1 MLSLNQSKQLNLKT
15 VSLRL
20 IVMAVIAVTGVGLF
34 SQADVSPALAQE
46 GTVTASPKNTES
58 DAQENAVP
66 EPQPVTLSETIAFS
80 RDSTVTRQ
88 PFQLSMNS
96 LVGGTIR
103 YTTNGALPDAGS
115 TPYTGAIAINE
126 PTVIRAQVF
135 DDHGTLVGRPYTR
148 SYIIANYDQ
157 SIPVISIVT
166 DWANLD
172 ALHAYPEGRG
182 RDWERPISMEYI
194 APGGE
199 SQFNVNAGIRIHG
212 HFSRLYSP
220 KKSFRV
226 YFRKVYD
233 GPGKLDYPLFED
245 TEVTKFDKLVLRAG
259 FNDSFVGRDIPGA
272 SKTSYLQA
280 TYIRDQV
287 VRNLHRDMGQPI
299 AHGSWVLLYLN
310 GQFWGL
316 YNLTERIDDEFL
328 QSYSDKDSAWDIIS
342 KTSGWDEEGRWFNH
356 EEAKEGNYGGWL
368 DNQNWVGSA
377 DFTNPGNIG
386 QSEWRVDLENVF
398 SYMFLQAYAQ
408 HARGWPGNNWIVYQR
423 VDPGADINGNERKWR
438 MIVWDAEYTFGG
450 GADGKMDLNTIER
463 VHSPHDSI
471 TRILEKPFIGF
482 CGYKHQFVDRA
493 REYLGVENKYG
504 KPTSEIGQL
513 SKERVKAEIIRQ
525 ADIVRPFIQMETDR
539 WATELA
545 GATMFEQN
553 IADMLAF
560 VDVRQEVVLH
570 HLDILRYQTFTECK

>member
-1 MLSLNQSKQLNLKT
+1 MSQSKQSNIKT
-15 VSLRL
+15 VLLRL
-20 IVMAVIAVTGVGLF
+20 IFAAVIAAGGVGLF
-34 SQADVSPALAQE
+34 LPVGVSPALAQE
-46 GTVTASPKNTES
+46 GTVTDGQTNIEAAPP
-58 DAQENAVP
+58 ENVELP
-66 EPQPVTLSETIAFS
+66 PQPVIIPETIVFS
-80 RDSTVTRQ
+80 QDSTVTRQ
-88 PFQLSMNS
+88 PLQLTMDS
-96 LVGGTIR
+96 LMDGTIR
-103 YTTNGALPDAGS
+103 YTTNGALPDAAS

-126 PTVIRAQVF
+126 STVIRAQLF
-135 DDHGTLVGRPYTR
+135 DDNGAIVGRPYTR
-148 SYIIANYDQ
+148 SYIVANYDQ

-172 ALHAYPEGRG
+172 ALHGYPEGRG

-212 HFSRLYSP
+212 HFSRLFSP
-220 KKSFRV
+220 KKSYRI
-226 YFRKVYD
+226 YFRKIYD
-233 GPGKLDYPLFED
+233 GPGKLNYPLFGD

-287 VRNLHRDMGQPI
+287 VRNLHRDMGQPS

-316 YNLTERIDDEFL
+316 YNLTERIDDNFL

-342 KTSGWDEEGRWFNH
+342 KTSGWDEEGRWFNR

-386 QSEWRVDLENVF
+386 ELEWRVDMENVF

-423 VDPGADINGNERKWR
+423 VDPGADIEGNERKWR
-438 MIVWDAEYTFGG
+438 MIVWDAEYTFGA
-450 GADGKMDLNTIER
+450 GADGRMDVNTVVR
-463 VHSPHDSI
+463 VHSPHNSI

-493 REYLGVENKYG
+493 REYLGVENKHG
-504 KPTSEIGQL
+504 KPETEIGQL
-513 SKERVKAEIIRQ
+513 SKERVKAEIIKQ
-525 ADIVRPFIQMETDR
+525 ADIVRPFIQLEADR
-539 WATELA
+539 WAPELP
-545 GATMFEQN
+545 GAAMFDQN
-553 IADMLAF
+553 IADMLTF
-560 VDVRQEVVLH
+560 VDLREGVILH

>member
-1 MLSLNQSKQLNLKT
+1 MLMSQSGQLAPRKISLQS
-15 VSLRL
+15 
-20 IVMAVIAVTGVGLF
+20 IVIAIIAAGGIGLF
-34 SQADVSPALAQE
+34 AQTLVSPALAQE
-46 GTVTASPKNTES
+46 GTATES
-58 DAQENAVP
+58 QTNIEADSPENEGAP
-66 EPQPVTLSETIAFS
+66 PQPLTIPETIAFS

-88 PFQLSMNS
+88 PFQLTMNT
-96 LVGGTIR
+96 LVAGTIR
-103 YTTNGALPDAGS
+103 YTTNGALPDAAS
-115 TPYTGAIAINE
+115 TPYTGAIAIAA
-126 PTVIRAQVF
+126 PTVIRAQLF
-135 DDHGTLVGRPYTR
+135 DDNGAMVGRPYTK

-157 SIPVISIVT
+157 TIPVISIVT
-166 DWANLD
+166 DWANLN

-182 RDWERPISMEYI
+182 IEWERPINMEYF

-199 SQFNVNAGIRIHG
+199 SQFNINAGIRIHG

-220 KKSFRV
+220 KKSYRL
-226 YFRKVYD
+226 YFRKIYD
-233 GPGKLDYPLFED
+233 GPGKLDYPLFAD
-245 TEVTKFDKLVLRAG
+245 TAVTKFDKLVLRAG
-259 FNDSFVGRDIPGA
+259 FNDSFIGRDIPGA

-287 VRNLHRDMGQPI
+287 VRNLHRNMGQPI

-316 YNLTERIDDEFL
+316 YNLTERIDDDFL
-328 QSYSDKDSAWDIIS
+328 QAYSDENSAWDIIS
-342 KTSGWDEEGRWFNH
+342 TESGWDEQGRWFNR

-386 QSEWRVDLENVF
+386 ELEWRVDMENVF

-423 VDPGADINGNERKWR
+423 VDPGADIEGNERKWR
-438 MIVWDAEYTFGG
+438 MIVWDAEYTFGS
-450 GADGKMDLNTIER
+450 GADGRTDDNIIVK
-463 VHSPHDSI
+463 VYSPHDSI

-482 CGYKHQFVDRA
+482 CGYKHKFVERA

-504 KPTSEIGQL
+504 KPESEIGQL

-525 ADIVRPFIQMETDR
+525 ADMVRPFIQLEVDR
-539 WATELA
+539 WTPGLPGVA
-545 GATMFEQN
+545 MFEQN
-553 IADMLAF
+553 ITNMLTFA
-560 VDVRQEVVLH
+560 DVREEVILH